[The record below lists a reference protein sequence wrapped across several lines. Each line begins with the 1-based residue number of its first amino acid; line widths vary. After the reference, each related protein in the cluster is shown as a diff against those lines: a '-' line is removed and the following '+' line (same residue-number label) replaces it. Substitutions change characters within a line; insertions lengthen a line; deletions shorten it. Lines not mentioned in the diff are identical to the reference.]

1 LFSGP
6 LAGLLATPPTNLL
19 SPENGAGLL
28 SADSV
33 ILGGSD
39 LAPIESHQPFRGLTA
54 RLLTP
59 EGPRFV
65 KISGRPL
72 HGSEGDFLG
81 YRGTGV
87 DVTFEVRRYLD
98 ADAQRQ
104 NYENVV
110 EAISEGLA
118 LFDADDR
125 LVLFNKK
132 YQRIHQK
139 LGRVIHIGARFKEI
153 ARAAAA
159 QGVVVG
165 APERVEEWLRE
176 RMERHRNP
184 GEPVEQLL
192 DTGRWLLVNERK
204 MPDGGTVSVRTDI
217 TDLKLREIALK
228 ESETQAAL
236 ANHAKSEF
244 LANMSH
250 ELRTPLNA
258 VIGFSE
264 AMETGIFG
272 DVTEKQRDCLR
283 DIHAAGTHL
292 LDLINEILDLSKIES
307 GKIELREDWV
317 AMDGVIESCL
327 RLIRPHADE
336 AGVTLDTALMKAPLS
351 LWADEQR
358 LKQVLLNLLSN
369 AVKFTPTGGRVTIC
383 LNMERGHGIELRV
396 IDNGIGMRP
405 EDTQKALEPFY
416 QVESALSRS
425 NHGTG
430 LGLPL
435 SKRLVECHGGTLDIE
450 SELGNGTTVV
460 VRLPMNRVRGQET
473 RHAG

>member
-1 LFSGP
+1 MFSGP
-6 LAGLLATPPTNLL
+6 LAGLLAAPPAGLL
-19 SPENGAGLL
+19 SQESGAGLL
-28 SADSV
+28 SADGIV
-33 ILGGSD
+33 LEDSD
-39 LAPIESHQPFRGLTA
+39 LAAIKSHQPFRGLTS
-54 RLLTP
+54 RLYTA
-59 EGPRFV
+59 EGPRFL

-72 HGSEGDFLG
+72 HGPEGEFLG

-87 DVTFEVRRYLD
+87 DVTAEVRQYLD
-98 ADAQRQ
+98 AEAQRQ

-139 LGRVIHIGARFKEI
+139 LGAAIHLGARFEDI

-176 RMERHRNP
+176 RMARHRNP
-184 GEPVEQLL
+184 GEPAEQLL

-204 MPDGGTVSVRTDI
+204 MPDGGTISVGTDI
-217 TDLKLREIALK
+217 TDLKVREIALK
-228 ESETQAAL
+228 ESETRAAL

-258 VIGFSE
+258 VIGFAE
-264 AMETGIFG
+264 ALESGIYG
-272 DVTEKQRDCLR
+272 DVTEKQRECLR

-307 GKIELREDWV
+307 GKIDLHEDWV
-317 AMDGVIESCL
+317 AMDGVIEACL
-327 RLIRPHADE
+327 RLIKPHAEE
-336 AGVTLDTALMKAPLS
+336 AGVSLDTAPIKAPVS

-369 AVKFTPTGGRVTIC
+369 AVKFTPMGGRVTIC
-383 LNMERGHGIELRV
+383 LSMERGHGIELRV
-396 IDNGIGMRP
+396 IDNGIGMQP
-405 EDTQKALEPFY
+405 EDAQKSMEPFY
-416 QVESALSRS
+416 QVESALSRT

-450 SELGNGTTVV
+450 SELGNGTTVI
-460 VRLPMNRVRGQET
+460 VRLPIDRVRGQET
-473 RHAG
+473 QRTG